1 MRVLLDANLF
11 VSYLLGPGRKGPV
24 GAIVRAGVLGRFTLL
39 VPAGLLEEI
48 VGRVEGKT
56 YLAERIRTEDMEELL
71 DILREVGEML
81 PEISEPIPAVVR
93 DPKDDYL
100 VAHAVLAGADYLLTG
115 DRDLLVLSRIDNLRI
130 VSPKWF
136 QEHVLAP

>member
-1 MRVLLDANLF
+1 MRVLLDAILF

>member
-1 MRVLLDANLF
+1 M
-11 VSYLLGPGRKGPV
+11 
-24 GAIVRAGVLGRFTLL
+24 GAIVRAGILGRFASL
-39 VPAGLLEEI
+39 VPTGLLEEI
-48 VGRVEGKT
+48 VGCVEGKA

-81 PEISEPIPAVVR
+81 PEISKPIPAVVR

-100 VAHAVLAGADYLLTG
+100 VAHAVMAGADHLVTG
-115 DRDLLVLSRIDNLRI
+115 DRDLLALSRIDDLRI

-136 QEHVLAP
+136 QEHVLTP